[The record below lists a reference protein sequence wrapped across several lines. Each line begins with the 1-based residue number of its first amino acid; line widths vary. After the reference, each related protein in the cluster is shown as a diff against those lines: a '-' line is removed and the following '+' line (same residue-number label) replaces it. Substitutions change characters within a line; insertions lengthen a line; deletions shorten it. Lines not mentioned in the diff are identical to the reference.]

1 MKEISPERKKLY
13 TVGLILMAVGILL
26 FLSVFVSA
34 AMHFGDF
41 SNFAERGRNQFLRAF
56 IGMVLVGVGGVI
68 RAIGSH
74 GTAGSGLVLDPR
86 KAKEDLEPWARMG
99 GGLVKDALD
108 EADVKISQSA
118 QMPFDEKLRRLE
130 ALKEEGLISHAEYEV
145 KRGEILTEKF

>member
-130 ALKEEGLISHAEYEV
+130 TLKEEGLISHAEYEV